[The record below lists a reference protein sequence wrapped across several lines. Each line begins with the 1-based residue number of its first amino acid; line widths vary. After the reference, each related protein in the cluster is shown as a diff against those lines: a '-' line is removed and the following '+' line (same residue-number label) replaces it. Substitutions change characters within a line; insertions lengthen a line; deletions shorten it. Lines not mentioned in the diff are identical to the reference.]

1 MKSWNDGLDMKIL
14 VAAHKPCRLPAE
26 DCYLPVQAG
35 AALNPPLEGIMG
47 DDTGDNISRKNPNYC
62 ELTVLYWAWK
72 NLNADAIGLAHY
84 RRYFA
89 AGRLGDKW
97 GRVATGP
104 QMEKA
109 LQKSGLVLP
118 VKRRYFIETSYS
130 QYAHAHHARD
140 LDETRQIL
148 AEGWPEYLPAFDRV
162 MKRTSG
168 HRFNMFIM
176 GRQLLDEYCTWLFGV
191 LEQLEGRLDIR
202 SYSLN
207 DARVFGFVSERL
219 LDVWVETRGLGY
231 TEMPVVFTENQHWL
245 KKGGAFLKRKFAGK
259 KEEEPGLSETYR

>member
-1 MKSWNDGLDMKIL
+1 MNMKIL
-14 VAAHKPCRLPAE
+14 VAAHKPCRLPAD

-35 AALNPPLEGIMG
+35 AALHPPLEGVQG
-47 DDTGDNISRKNPNYC
+47 DDTGENISRKNPHYC

-72 NLNADAIGLAHY
+72 NLDADYIGLAHY

-89 AGRLGDKW
+89 AGRAGEKW
-97 GRVATGP
+97 GRVAHGP

-109 LQKSGLVLP
+109 LAKTGLVLP
-118 VKRRYFIETSYS
+118 KKRRYFIETSYS
-130 QYAHAHHARD
+130 QYAHAHHAKD

-148 AEGWPEYLPAFDRV
+148 AESWPEYLPAFDRV

-176 GRQLLDEYCTWLFGV
+176 EKGLLEEYCGWLFGV
-191 LEQLEGRLDIR
+191 LGELEARLDIS
-202 SYSLN
+202 SYSVN

-219 LDVWVETRGLGY
+219 LDVWVETRGLDY
-231 TEMPVVFTENQHWL
+231 TEMPVVFTERQNWL
-245 KKGGAFLKRKFAGK
+245 KKGGAFLKRKFAGGK
-259 KEEEPGLSETYR
+259 KEEGPQKTEEEIHK